1 MPDTLRDPHNVIQA
15 LANGPV
21 FMGKVAEMHILTFTQ
36 VIARAEET
44 TVSGAS
50 NPGHDHVVVC
60 RIAMND
66 RTLGDFVAT
75 LNQARMAAIQAA
87 GNA

>member
-1 MPDTLRDPHNVIQA
+1 MPDTLKDPHNVVQA

-21 FMGKVAEMHILTFTQ
+21 FKGKVCEMNILTFTQ

-44 TVSGAS
+44 TVSDAS
-50 NPGHDHVVVC
+50 NPCHDHVISLSNSNE
-60 RIAMND
+60 RPD
-66 RTLGDFVAT
+66 AT